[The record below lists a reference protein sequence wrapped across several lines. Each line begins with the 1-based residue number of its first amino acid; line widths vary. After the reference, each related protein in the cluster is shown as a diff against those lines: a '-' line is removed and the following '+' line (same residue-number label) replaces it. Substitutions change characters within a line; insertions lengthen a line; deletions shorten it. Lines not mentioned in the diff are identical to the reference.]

1 MKKVIYLLLIILL
14 SKVDCIQAQNTAKK
28 VVQLSGIIIT
38 TDSLEA
44 IPYVAVFNATDK
56 RGVYGREDGFFSMVA
71 REGDTIQFTSI
82 GYHLNTYVIP
92 TNNSR
97 DKLTIVQLMSRN
109 IELMDTVLV
118 MPRMSKEEFRNRFIN
133 DKYGDDQIAI
143 ANQNLNKQR
152 MADISDHMAMDG
164 KENNSYIMKQAQK
177 QFYYGKQIP
186 STITQVNPL
195 AWYKFI
201 QAWRNGD
208 FKKKRN
214 PDDRLD

>member
-1 MKKVIYLLLIILL
+1 MFVYNQNIL
-14 SKVDCIQAQNTAKK
+14 AQNNTRKL
-28 VVQLSGIIIT
+28 VQLSGILVT
-38 TDSLEA
+38 SDSLEA
-44 IPYVAVFNATDK
+44 IPYVAIFNKTDK
-56 RGVYGREDGFFSMVA
+56 RGIYAREDGFFSIVA
-71 REGDTIQFTSI
+71 REGDTIQFSSV
-82 GYHLNTYVIP
+82 GYNVNTYTVPI
-92 TNNSR
+92 NNEK

-109 IELMDTVLV
+109 NYYLDTIIII
-118 MPRMSKEEFRNRFIN
+118 PRMSKEEFKNRFIYDN
-133 DKYGDDQIAI
+133 YNDDQIAI
-143 ANQNLNKQR
+143 ANKNLNKDR

-164 KENNSYIMKQAQK
+164 KENSNYFMQQEQK
-177 QFYYGKQIP
+177 RFYYGKQVP